1 MSVAFLLLKLFQF
14 KPGNPLV
21 TPSKLQLQD
30 LQTQLNDLHTKFKTW
45 VTNVKKNKL
54 KRNCCIAGAAAAG
67 RSSGAQRWIRS
78 IFRSC
83 VRWGQSQIFMF
94 LFINPI
100 QISQTTYTNSCP
112 GSCCG
117 LGVGGRHLWGPGGEN
132 GFAARCEGEV
142 ELDSP
147 AAKWSGWFPRC
158 WGAGHPHTRP
168 PKLRPHQSWH
178 QLASLIAVF
187 DSNAWFMSCPLKWNI
202 WLLTITVN
210 IMI

>member
-1 MSVAFLLLKLFQF
+1 MSVALLLLLLKLFQF

-54 KRNCCIAGAAAAG
+54 KRNCCVAGAAAAG

-94 LFINPI
+94 LLIFSFYKPDTNFPNNLYKFMPRIVLWPWGWRTAPMRSWRRKWLRCSMRRWSWAGSSSSQVKRLVSKMLRGRTFPSPTTQASSPPI
-100 QISQTTYTNSCP
+100 LTSVS
-112 GSCCG
+112 
-117 LGVGGRHLWGPGGEN
+117 
-132 GFAARCEGEV
+132 F
-142 ELDSP
+142 LDCS
-147 AAKWSGWFPRC
+147 
-158 WGAGHPHTRP
+158 
-168 PKLRPHQSWH
+168 
-178 QLASLIAVF
+178 
-187 DSNAWFMSCPLKWNI
+187 I
-202 WLLTITVN
+202 W
-210 IMI
+210 

>member
-1 MSVAFLLLKLFQF
+1 MSVEFLLLKLFQF
-14 KPGNPLV
+14 KPGSPLV

-45 VTNVKKNKL
+45 VTKFKKQIEKGIVVSQVRQQRGDRL
-54 KRNCCIAGAAAAG
+54 EPSAESEAFSGAAFVG
-67 RSSGAQRWIRS
+67 VSHR
-78 IFRSC
+78 FL
-83 VRWGQSQIFMF
+83 F
-94 LFINPI
+94 LFINLI

-132 GFAARCEGEV
+132 GFAARCEGGV
-142 ELDSP
+142 ELDPP

-158 WGAGHPHTRP
+158 WGAGHPHPRP

-187 DSNAWFMSCPLKWNI
+187 DCNAWFMSCPLKWNI